1 MSATTD
7 CPNCGARCRVESS
20 VDGGSRLKALQDRT
34 LVAKIEQLQG
44 ALQRLRAAAK
54 ASGGGGDRD
63 DHEPT

>member
-54 ASGGGGDRD
+54 ASGRVGDRD